1 MERIEMVESL
11 LELAV
16 VLDDVVEEDIE
27 DVQED
32 IIEASERLKDVEIVK
47 EVIDDLYD
55 YLENCESSDI
65 KIEIKKNIEN
75 LKSFL

>member
-27 DVQED
+27 DVQKD
-32 IIEASERLKDVEIVK
+32 IIEASEQLKDVKIVK

-55 YLENCESSDI
+55 CLESCESSDI